1 MPLMAVGQATHQPT
15 EYVKIGTYQ
24 TTKNSITTTDK
35 SITHKSAK
43 WYDLRTTITPSRPD
57 DFDHEEDS
65 KMFTHPYVNNLQIQA
80 THIVVDTIYMHKGDS
95 IDLVLPDY
103 KSNIFTENSINSYQR
118 WYNFKTEG
126 TFQINPSEQ
135 RPSSWP
141 ETRTDLLMPLRSRT
155 PYRFKNGYIGEP
167 LTTNSIME
175 MRFYFPKDEDNVA
188 LNNPDTRD
196 GQDNNEYIVACDVSA
211 YTDFTET
218 FNRQNSANSSF
229 LPSGQGNCYEP
240 TLSHRIIYV
249 IRAIENTDDWRHK
262 FFQSNQSDA
271 YLEEYEINMP
281 DIFIKD
287 STSNIVALS
296 SGANAYAVPLS
307 DGGQIR
313 DDPKELTWTIDQDNN
328 TAGIILHGSTISGDT
343 RFIKFSYPKK
353 FNEPTFT
360 NVYTVN
366 KPQDG
371 SIPSAT
377 IKVTKKIGDK
387 TYNIAKFKLNFLP
400 HSTLLP
406 QTLVEQIEN
415 NQDIENTIW
424 KDYKHRTP
432 AYLAENYRLVTELNF
447 DYDPDVAGQY
457 GQPQVYPFPLGWD
470 ESSYAFYDG
479 SVFEPSGNKKDYKG
493 NKNKQG
499 ANIQVHA
506 PQWGYYALLNDYV
519 ENGTRNV
526 WGYGSDVPAPIN
538 KLVNSKGK
546 ESTYH
551 LFVDASDRT
560 GRVVR
565 IKFDDNP
572 CRGSEIFVS
581 AWVKVAN
588 YYGSNAD
595 NAAMLLSLMGVNK
608 NDGNPTYTPIYRYQ
622 TGQIPGTY
630 YYPGKT
636 NKNVGN
642 IPGFGN
648 NEWMHVYFSFIND
661 TKEGELNFD
670 HYALQIDNYSAST
683 AGGDQYLDDVRIY
696 VMPPHA
702 RVEQKNDLCDNH
714 ALLRTRIG
722 WERLLSRIGEKEHI
736 QGSSANDGPATEK
749 IKFCFIDSLIYAE
762 KIKKN
767 SSDKAAAVQAAAVH
781 FHLPITK
788 DGKPEFGNKRTV
800 GTFSLSTLF
809 EEKDGNGNPKYNH
822 ADDAVNAQ
830 SDDNNVRAFSYTD
843 EAGER
848 FLALD
853 LEAELKPYRPY
864 ILMLVEAT
872 DDKAETDWNAF
883 IPSDNDPCQMR
894 TDFKVESQKALRING
909 ELFTPE
915 TEFCA
920 GQVLD
925 FKVELHAEAAP
936 DQADTPQTAIAD
948 ATYDW
953 FLGSEQ
959 EFYTNKKNADNDKLT
974 VHDALMAFRNS
985 DHEELDSWN
994 TTEDLPGKQKG
1005 LLQSLVTEKKLI
1017 LSQPKISIE
1026 LKGDEEGKFNMVV
1039 RLVPH
1044 SLGDHSVI
1052 CADPLPITLN
1062 VTGNAPVAKVGFGDV
1077 IYPDITDENP
1087 DPTYRAVVR
1096 IGKKQLEAI
1105 HAENS
1110 LLRIPLRG
1118 IGSGAEDGNG
1128 STRPLT
1134 TTEGSPFLYLID
1146 SNDPKVTEVIARQEA
1161 FQLTDWP
1168 VARIQTFQATPDA
1181 SRTGDE
1187 GEDYMDCYFLPEA
1200 DKRAEDGLGNVNF
1213 REGYRYTLMAQFDQ
1227 EQDKADTKAA
1237 DEGDG
1242 TGGGN
1247 ISICRGQLLFDL
1259 KVVPEY
1265 QKWTGAEDGSG
1276 NWNNDANWRRSTGTE
1291 LKKGDTD
1298 AGEYDKEY
1306 NEEAELPYGG
1316 FVPMDFT
1323 HVTLPR
1329 GAKAQLYV
1337 ANTQSGICSD
1347 THPILSLATQQ
1358 PAGPATGYI
1367 EYDLMVKAATG
1378 IENVAYDCRTYYTN
1392 TAKMIHF
1399 EPETEMQ
1406 NAHFLAYEKVWVE
1419 YELQKGQWHALASPL
1434 ENMVAG
1440 DWYTQTDGTQGTEYF
1455 KDITFGDQAAGY
1467 SRLTPHVY
1475 QRSWDNEA
1483 KMITLDATQG
1493 EKEVA
1498 IQGTWSGVFNSVG
1511 HSYTKNYGFSVKTLG
1526 FTSDKALFRMPK
1538 NDTSYSYYSTDGNK
1552 QGDAVTVREAG
1563 SSLKLLSD
1571 RLKQGEASSS
1581 FTAGLEDK
1589 TGSGY
1594 YLVGNPFIAHLSLK
1608 EFFKA
1613 NQGLEKKAYLSPD
1626 GETQVVVSDGLS
1638 TEAGGTL
1645 IAPLQSFF
1653 VKKAETAAKAGEL
1666 TATFTADMQVLAANA
1681 PETETLDGPVLR
1693 LTAATDDGRQH
1704 KAVLAYAP
1712 SASAGYAAG
1721 EDAELFIDSHLDGLP
1736 MLYTVA
1742 GTMAAS
1748 INRTPDLWDIPL
1760 GIYGGNRK
1768 EVTLRFEGTGLF
1780 NGLSLYDARLKSET
1794 RITDATRLTVEAG
1807 AHGRYFLRAGIPTAN
1822 GTIAADGGVRIYSV
1836 APGRLTVAT
1845 TDGELR
1851 TVEVY
1856 DFSGRPVYL
1865 NRMPGSY
1872 TLTVDLPQGNYI
1884 VKAATSRNGKTE
1896 KVRVR

>member
-1 MPLMAVGQATHQPT
+1 M
-15 EYVKIGTYQ
+15 VK
-24 TTKNSITTTDK
+24 
-35 SITHKSAK
+35 
-43 WYDLRTTITPSRPD
+43 
-57 DFDHEEDS
+57 
-65 KMFTHPYVNNLQIQA
+65 
-80 THIVVDTIYMHKGDS
+80 
-95 IDLVLPDY
+95 
-103 KSNIFTENSINSYQR
+103 
-118 WYNFKTEG
+118 
-126 TFQINPSEQ
+126 
-135 RPSSWP
+135 
-141 ETRTDLLMPLRSRT
+141 
-155 PYRFKNGYIGEP
+155 
-167 LTTNSIME
+167 
-175 MRFYFPKDEDNVA
+175 
-188 LNNPDTRD
+188 
-196 GQDNNEYIVACDVSA
+196 
-211 YTDFTET
+211 
-218 FNRQNSANSSF
+218 
-229 LPSGQGNCYEP
+229 
-240 TLSHRIIYV
+240 
-249 IRAIENTDDWRHK
+249 
-262 FFQSNQSDA
+262 
-271 YLEEYEINMP
+271 
-281 DIFIKD
+281 
-287 STSNIVALS
+287 
-296 SGANAYAVPLS
+296 
-307 DGGQIR
+307 
-313 DDPKELTWTIDQDNN
+313 
-328 TAGIILHGSTISGDT
+328 
-343 RFIKFSYPKK
+343 
-353 FNEPTFT
+353 
-360 NVYTVN
+360 
-366 KPQDG
+366 
-371 SIPSAT
+371 
-377 IKVTKKIGDK
+377 
-387 TYNIAKFKLNFLP
+387 
-400 HSTLLP
+400 
-406 QTLVEQIEN
+406 QIED

-432 AYLAENYRLVTELNF
+432 AYLAKNYQLVTELNF
-447 DYDPDVAGQY
+447 DYDPDVAGRY

-470 ESSYAFYDG
+470 ESTYAFYDG
-479 SVFEPSGNKKDYKG
+479 SVFEPNSNNKKDYVGHTNNVK
-493 NKNKQG
+493 
-499 ANIQVHA
+499 A

-519 ENGTRNV
+519 ENGSNF
-526 WGYGSDVPAPIN
+526 WGYGGGTTPVPTK
-538 KLVNSKGK
+538 KLVNSKGE

-551 LFVDASDRT
+551 LFIDASDRT
-560 GRVVR
+560 GRVSR
-565 IKFDDNP
+565 IKFDEKP
-572 CRGSEIFVS
+572 CPGSEIFVS
-581 AWVKVAN
+581 AWVKTPN
-588 YYGSNAD
+588 NYGSTAE
-595 NAAMLLSLMGVNK
+595 NAAMLLSLMGVK
-608 NDGNPTYTPIYRYQ
+608 NEENGNPTYTPIYRYQ

-630 YYPGKT
+630 KANT
-636 NKNVGN
+636 NPVG

-648 NEWMHVYFSFIND
+648 NEWMHVYFSFVNEA
-661 TKEGELNFD
+661 KEGELNFD
-670 HYALQIDNYSAST
+670 YYALQIDNYSAST

-722 WERLLSRIGEKEHI
+722 WKRLLSRIGAKEYI
-736 QGSSANDGPATEK
+736 QGSRANEDLVNEK
-749 IKFCFIDSLIYAE
+749 IKFCFIDSLKYVEEIQ
-762 KIKKN
+762 KN
-767 SSDKAAAVQAAAVH
+767 PNDKTDAVKNAAVH
-781 FHLPITK
+781 FHLPVK
-788 DGKPEFGNKRTV
+788 KEDGKYEFGNKRTV

-864 ILMLVEAT
+864 ILMLVEDT
-872 DDKAETDWNAF
+872 DNKDNRTETETDWRAF
-883 IPSDNDPCQMR
+883 IPSETDPCQMR

-925 FKVELHAEAAP
+925 FKVELHADAAP
-936 DQADTPQTAIAD
+936 GQADTPQTAITD

-953 FLGSEQ
+953 FLGTVQ
-959 EFYTNKKNADNDKLT
+959 DFYNKKNETDNDKLT
-974 VHDALMAFRNS
+974 VHDALVAFRNS

-994 TTEDLPGKQKG
+994 TTGDLPGKQKE
-1005 LLQSLVTEKKLI
+1005 LLQKLVAEKKLI

-1026 LKGDEEGKFNMVV
+1026 LEGDEDGMFNMVV

-1044 SLGDHSVI
+1044 SLSESTVI

-1062 VTGNAPVAKVGFGDV
+1062 VTGNAPVAKVGFDDV
-1077 IYPDITDENP
+1077 TYPDITKENP

-1105 HAENS
+1105 HTENS

-1118 IGSGAEDGNG
+1118 IGSGAEEGNG

-1134 TTEGSPFLYLID
+1134 TTEESPFLYLID
-1146 SNDPKVTEVIARQEA
+1146 SDDPQVTEVIKRQEA

-1187 GEDYMDCYFLPEA
+1187 VEDYMDCYFLPKT
-1200 DKRAEDGLGNVNF
+1200 DKRAEDGFGDVNF
-1213 REGYRYTLMAQFDQ
+1213 REGYCYTLMAQFDQ

-1265 QKWTGAEDGSG
+1265 QKWIGAADGSG
-1276 NWNNDANWRRSTGTE
+1276 NWNNDANWQRSTKAE
-1291 LKKGDTD
+1291 LKKGDAD
-1298 AGEYDKEY
+1298 DYDKEY
-1306 NEEAELPYGG
+1306 NVEAERPYGG

-1337 ANTQSGICSD
+1337 ANTQSGIGTD
-1347 THPILSLATQQ
+1347 THPILNLATQQ

-1399 EPETEMQ
+1399 EPKTEMQ
-1406 NAHFLAYEKVWVE
+1406 NAHFLTYDKVWVE

-1440 DWYTQTDGTQGTEYF
+1440 DWYTQPGGTQGTEYF
-1455 KDITFGDQAAGY
+1455 KDITFADRGAGY
-1467 SRLTPHVY
+1467 SRLAPHVY
-1475 QRSWDNEA
+1475 QRSWDNAA
-1483 KMITLDATQG
+1483 KMITLNATRG

-1526 FTSDKALFRMPK
+1526 FTAEKALFRMPK
-1538 NDTSYSYYSTDGNK
+1538 NDTSYSYYDTEGNS
-1552 QGDAVTVREAG
+1552 QGDAVTVREAS

-1571 RLKQGEASSS
+1571 RLKQEATSSS
-1581 FTAGLEDK
+1581 ITVGLEDK

-1594 YLVGNPFIAHLSLK
+1594 YLVGNPFIAHLSLEK
-1608 EFFKA
+1608 FFEA

-1681 PETETLDGPVLR
+1681 PDTETPDGPVLR

-1896 KVRVR
+1896 KVRIR